1 MGLVYTSPA
10 LIIWRSRQI
19 GKVTTLSMWI
29 FCGFDARL
37 RFLPLY
43 EAFYSLI
50 AQLAVRGA
58 VNSEVPGSNPGE
70 GVGGISSIQV
80 PID

>member
-1 MGLVYTSPA
+1 
-10 LIIWRSRQI
+10 
-19 GKVTTLSMWI
+19 MWI

-43 EAFYSLI
+43 DAFYSLI

-70 GVGGISSIQV
+70 GVWERMESVLRYEDGLSIITSEFDSQV
-80 PID
+80 FNGN